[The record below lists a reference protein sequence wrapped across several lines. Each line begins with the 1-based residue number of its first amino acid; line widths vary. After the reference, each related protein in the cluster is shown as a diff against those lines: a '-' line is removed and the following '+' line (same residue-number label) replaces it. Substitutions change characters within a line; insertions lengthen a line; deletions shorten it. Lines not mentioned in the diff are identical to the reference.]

1 MAFLF
6 HIDFDWIKVQL
17 AAQRRVGNIYG
28 SQFEREIDPA

>member
-1 MAFLF
+1 MDFVF

-28 SQFEREIDPA
+28 SPFERENDPA